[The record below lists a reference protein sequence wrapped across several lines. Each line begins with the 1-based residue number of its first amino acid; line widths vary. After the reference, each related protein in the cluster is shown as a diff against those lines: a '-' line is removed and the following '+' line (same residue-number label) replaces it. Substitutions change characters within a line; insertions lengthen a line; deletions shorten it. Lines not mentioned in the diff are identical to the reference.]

1 MQNFNEKV
9 IHNEFLNASFFSL
22 PQLSMFPS
30 VEVDSSQNYHFL
42 KPGPGEKIQII
53 VRINPVGVLIGK
65 KNEETYNATILG
77 DEKKLTEA
85 ILYQQSNP
93 VGVLRQEKE
102 QWIVKSFYDS
112 ESLFTEI
119 LVKNKETFCKGN
131 KLYSSELGEVFSLFL
146 ADKIVNGIIGCDK
159 HIDFTVWN
167 SSLSGENG
175 LFHALN
181 TSKADKILF
190 LSLVDGKD
198 LTEDSGGLVVFK
210 DGNYVLP
217 QEQRDFAKSISENG
231 DFYVGKTDSI
241 IEKLALQLYDKK
253 FLGIYIPVD
262 QFGST
267 IEEISITNLK
277 KTQDLLLKCI
287 AQL

>member
-1 MQNFNEKV
+1 MQKFNEQV

-22 PQLSMFPS
+22 PQFSMFHS

-42 KPGPGEKIQII
+42 KPGSGEKIQII
-53 VRINPVGVLIGK
+53 VRINPVGVLVGK
-65 KNEETYNATILG
+65 KNEETYNVTILG

-85 ILYQQSNP
+85 ILYQQGNP

-102 QWIVKSFYDS
+102 QWIVKGFCDS

-131 KLYSSELGEVFSLFL
+131 KLYSSELSEIFSLFL

-159 HIDFTVWN
+159 QIDFTVWN

-198 LTEDSGGLVVFK
+198 LTEDSGGLVVLK

-231 DFYVGKTDSI
+231 DFYVGKTDNI